1 MPMAPAE
8 PCLVLDGS
16 ARHGV
21 RVGVLQG
28 GRWIAEAHS
37 DEGALEA
44 TFACAEQAL
53 ASAGLKFADLHS
65 FAVCVGPGSMLG
77 IRVTA
82 MAVRTWATLQPC
94 EVWVWEPLVALAAA
108 VRLRGEVGA
117 FSVVSESRLKR
128 WHVVSVDAAG
138 LSSPARECEVEQ
150 VAALSGRILTTVIQ
164 APQVLPLAQVVPEVW
179 PDLPKVFGHAGVLRL
194 EPKPEALNAAA
205 DFATWSGERHRGPP

>member
-44 TFACAEQAL
+44 TFACAEKAL
-53 ASAGLKFADLHS
+53 ASAGLKCADLHS

-77 IRVTA
+77 DT
-82 MAVRTWATLQPC
+82 
-94 EVWVWEPLVALAAA
+94 AA
-108 VRLRGEVGA
+108 VRGLGLG
-117 FSVVSESRLKR
+117 
-128 WHVVSVDAAG
+128 AAG
-138 LSSPARECEVEQ
+138 GACRRR
-150 VAALSGRILTTVIQ
+150 AL
-164 APQVLPLAQVVPEVW
+164 AW
-179 PDLPKVFGHAGVLRL
+179 
-194 EPKPEALNAAA
+194 
-205 DFATWSGERHRGPP
+205 

>member
-1 MPMAPAE
+1 MAPAE

-28 GRWIAEAHS
+28 GRWIAEAQS

-44 TFACAEQAL
+44 TFACAEEAL
-53 ASAGLKFADLHS
+53 AKAGLQFADLRS

-82 MAVRTWATLQPC
+82 MAVRTWAALQPC

-108 VRLRGEVGA
+108 VRLRGEAGA
-117 FSVVSESRLKR
+117 FHVVSESRLKR
-128 WHVVSVDAAG
+128 WHVVSVDADG
-138 LSSPARECEVEQ
+138 LPSPARECEVEQ
-150 VAALSGRILTTVIQ
+150 VAALSGRILTTVTS
-164 APQVLPLAQVVPEVW
+164 APQVLPAAVVVPEAW
-179 PDLPKVFGHAGVLRL
+179 SALPKVFAEAGVLRL

-205 DFATWSGERHRGPP
+205 DFATWSGERHRGTP

>member
-1 MPMAPAE
+1 MAPAE

-28 GRWIAEAHS
+28 GRWVAEAHS
-37 DEGALEA
+37 EEGALEA
-44 TFACAEQAL
+44 TFACAEKAL
-53 ASAGLKFADLHS
+53 ALAGLKFADLRA

-77 IRVTA
+77 IRGTA
-82 MAVRTWATLQPC
+82 MAVRTWAALRPC

-108 VRLRGEVGA
+108 VRLRGETSA

-138 LSSPARECEVEQ
+138 VPGPTRECEVEQ
-150 VAALSGRILTTVIQ
+150 VAALSGRILTTASQ
-164 APQVLPLAQVVPEVW
+164 APQVLPAAEVVPDVWPELPRVLAQ
-179 PDLPKVFGHAGVLRL
+179 AGVLRL

-205 DFATWSGERHRGPP
+205 DFATWSGDRHRGTP

>member
-1 MPMAPAE
+1 MSMAPAE

-28 GRWIAEAHS
+28 GRWVAEAHS

-44 TFACAEQAL
+44 TFACAEKAL
-53 ASAGLKFADLHS
+53 ASAGLKFADLRS

-82 MAVRTWATLQPC
+82 MAVRTWAALQPC

-108 VRLRGEVGA
+108 ARLRGEVGA
-117 FSVVSESRLKR
+117 FSVVAESRLKR
-128 WHVVSVDAAG
+128 WHVVSVDADG
-138 LSSPARECEVEQ
+138 RPSPARECEVEQ
-150 VAALSGRILTTVIQ
+150 VAVLAGRILTTATH
-164 APQVLPLAQVVPEVW
+164 APQVLPTAQVVAEAW
-179 PDLPKVFGHAGVLRL
+179 PDLPKVFAQAGVLRL

-205 DFATWSGERHRGPP
+205 DFATWSGDRHRGTP

>member
-1 MPMAPAE
+1 MAPAE

-28 GRWIAEAHS
+28 GRWVAEAYS
-37 DEGALEA
+37 EEGALEA

-53 ASAGLKFADLHS
+53 AKAGLQFADLRA

-82 MAVRTWATLQPC
+82 MAVRTWAALQPC

-108 VRLRGEVGA
+108 VRLRGEAGA
-117 FSVVSESRLKR
+117 FHVVSESRLKR

-138 LSSPARECEVEQ
+138 LPSPARECELEQ
-150 VAALSGRILTTVIQ
+150 VAALSGRILTTVTS
-164 APQVLPLAQVVPEVW
+164 APQVLPAAVVVPEAW
-179 PDLPKVFGHAGVLRL
+179 AELPKVFAQAGVLRP

-205 DFATWSGERHRGPP
+205 DFATWSGERHRGTP

>member
-1 MPMAPAE
+1 MSPAE

-28 GRWIAEAHS
+28 GRWVAEARS
-37 DEGALEA
+37 EEGALEA
-44 TFACAEQAL
+44 TFACAERAL
-53 ASAGLKFADLHS
+53 TSAGLRFADLRA

-82 MAVRTWATLQPC
+82 MAVRTWAALQPC

-108 VRLRGEVGA
+108 ARLRGEVGA

-138 LSSPARECEVEQ
+138 VVGPARECEVEQ
-150 VAALSGRILTTVIQ
+150 VAALPGRILTTASQ
-164 APQVLPLAQVVPEVW
+164 APQVLPAAEVVPDAWDE
-179 PDLPKVFGHAGVLRL
+179 LPKVFAQAGVLRL

-205 DFATWSGERHRGPP
+205 DFATWSGERHRGTP

>member
-1 MPMAPAE
+1 MAPAE

-28 GRWIAEAHS
+28 GRWIAEAQS

-53 ASAGLKFADLHS
+53 AAADLKFADLRS

-82 MAVRTWATLQPC
+82 MAVRTWAALQPC

-108 VRLRGEVGA
+108 VRLRGEAGA
-117 FSVVSESRLKR
+117 FHVVSESRLKR

-138 LSSPARECEVEQ
+138 LPSPARECEVEQ
-150 VAALSGRILTTVIQ
+150 VAALSGRILTTAAQ
-164 APQVLPLAQVVPEVW
+164 AQQVLPTAVVVPEAW
-179 PDLPKVFGHAGVLRL
+179 SALPKVFAEAGVLRL

-205 DFATWSGERHRGPP
+205 DFATWSGERHRGTP

>member
-44 TFACAEQAL
+44 TFACAEKAL

-164 APQVLPLAQVVPEVW
+164 APQVLPVAQVVPEVW
-179 PDLPKVFGHAGVLRL
+179 PDLPKVFAQASVLRL

-205 DFATWSGERHRGPP
+205 DFATWSGERHRGTP

>member
-1 MPMAPAE
+1 MAPAE

-37 DEGALEA
+37 DEGALES
-44 TFACAEQAL
+44 TFACAEKAL
-53 ASAGLKFADLHS
+53 AQAGLKFADLRS

-82 MAVRTWATLQPC
+82 MAVRTWAALQPC

-117 FSVVSESRLKR
+117 FNVVSESRLKR

-138 LSSPARECEVEQ
+138 LPSTARECEVEQ
-150 VAALSGRILTTVIQ
+150 VAALAGRILTTATQ
-164 APQVLPLAQVVPEVW
+164 APQVLLVAQVVPEAW
-179 PDLPKVFGHAGVLRL
+179 PDLPKVFAQTSVLRL

-205 DFATWSGERHRGPP
+205 DFSTWSGERHRGTP

>member
-1 MPMAPAE
+1 MAPAE

-53 ASAGLKFADLHS
+53 ASAGLKFTDLRS

-82 MAVRTWATLQPC
+82 MAVRTWAVLQPC

-108 VRLRGEVGA
+108 AVRLRGEAGA
-117 FSVVSESRLKR
+117 FHVVSESRLKR

-138 LSSPARECEVEQ
+138 LPSPARECEVEQ
-150 VAALSGRILTTVIQ
+150 VTALTGRILTTAVQ
-164 APQVLPLAQVVPEVW
+164 APQVLPVAQVVPTAW
-179 PDLPKVFGHAGVLRL
+179 PDLPKVFAQGGVLRL